1 MTAFDRIRF
10 LTIII
15 FILFSLQILNY
26 VVFRKFL
33 KRYNVNRKLRNILT
47 IYPYI
52 LFNIPIVY
60 AMFHRLDFSF
70 LPRWLY
76 VIYIL
81 PFFIF
86 QAANVFIG
94 LYVLICKIIKTPFSL
109 FLFILTRFKIIKEKI
124 DKLKKKKAVVNFDK
138 SRRAFITSSAIFVS
152 GYAFVGASAGIIGKN
167 KYEIT
172 YQKIKIRNLP
182 DNLKGTTFSLI
193 SDIHSGPY
201 MDEATM
207 KEYTDVINSLNSDFI
222 LLPGD
227 FTNSSKT
234 EIHPF
239 NNAFKNLK
247 AKYGIYGTLG
257 NHDYFSDPDYIA
269 DAVNNESPIK
279 MLRNK
284 SQIININ
291 GNDLCIMGVEDTR
304 DSGTNRDSILIDYI
318 DKTIKITA
326 DENKNYNDIPK
337 IMLCHKPYIFNNI
350 ADKNLDLIVS
360 GHTHGGQIVFVKLGD
375 FNLSI
380 AASISKYVSGYYR
393 EGNSQMY
400 VSRGIGT
407 VALPIRLN
415 CPPEIT
421 MLTLE

>member
-1 MTAFDRIRF
+1 
-10 LTIII
+10 
-15 FILFSLQILNY
+15 
-26 VVFRKFL
+26 
-33 KRYNVNRKLRNILT
+33 
-47 IYPYI
+47 
-52 LFNIPIVY
+52 
-60 AMFHRLDFSF
+60 
-70 LPRWLY
+70 